1 VAAASETGR
10 PAATR
15 WHASSLNLLFF
26 TVSTVDGAFAMTLSL
41 LLAGSLGVGSAL
53 LAAGLLL
60 ALQRVAV
67 VVLSLV
73 AGPLIDRLG
82 ARRLLA
88 PCILIVVAG
97 LVGMAHGIV
106 YPAAVAIVVARLGLP
121 LLYDALAVVIILA
134 LVAHRLAGGDRMYA
148 IRGIDASAGAS

>member
-15 WHASSLNLLFF
+15 WHPSSLNLLFF

-60 ALQRVAV
+60 
-67 VVLSLV
+67 
-73 AGPLIDRLG
+73 
-82 ARRLLA
+82 
-88 PCILIVVAG
+88 VAG